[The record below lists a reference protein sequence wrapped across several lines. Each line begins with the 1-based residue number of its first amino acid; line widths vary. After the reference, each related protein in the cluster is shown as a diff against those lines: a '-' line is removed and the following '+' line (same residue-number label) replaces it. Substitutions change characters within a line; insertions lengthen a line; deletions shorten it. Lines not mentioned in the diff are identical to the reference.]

1 MTVTEHPEKQLLS
14 ERQSTA
20 LAEVLARWPPGE
32 PGAPASQPARETV
45 VLADL
50 RPPVVRPPYQRPL
63 PLQITDDDDERYG
76 DSLLGA
82 AGAWACVAITV
93 LLMVALT
100 ARQLW
105 LWWT

>member
-32 PGAPASQPARETV
+32 PGAPAGQPARETV

-50 RPPVVRPPYQRPL
+50 RPPVVRPPYRHPP
-63 PLQITDDDDERYG
+63 PLQLTDDDERYG

-82 AGAWACVAITV
+82 ASAWACVAISV
-93 LLMVALT
+93 LLLVTLA

-105 LWWT
+105 LWWF